1 MTIHDERLGRRHFL
15 ATAAP
20 LAAGVLGAVRT
31 SDRTQAA
38 DRAAGAGMT
47 TQAVA
52 GKTLEQLR
60 ASYRQELFDVV
71 VPFWMRH
78 GVDREH
84 GGFLCGLDYDGSLVH
99 TEKFHW
105 FQGRGMWV
113 FSYLYNHLQQDP
125 QYLDIA
131 RGTRDFMLR
140 HARQPNGRW
149 AERFSRDGRIL
160 QPFRGD
166 IGGQLFLAEG
176 LQEYAWAARDD
187 EARELAFNL
196 LKSAFRERSRREP
209 PPDQDPRRRQGFSM
223 VCVQTAT
230 QMLRRWNDPEIAEIA
245 EASVDAV
252 IRHHYNPD
260 IGLNTEHLAHDFS
273 RPPAEATICV
283 LGHSIETLW
292 MILDEARRRKDQR
305 LEATCVERIRRHLDA
320 GWDHVYGG
328 LTHAVNVDH
337 PTYAWP
343 PERPA
348 GTSLEFHFT
357 GEFKYMKTTWSLDEV
372 LIAMMRVLDANDE
385 AWATRYFSLAQAA
398 LDTWHS
404 RRSHGQP
411 AGYLLFSDR
420 RHTPQP
426 HVTRQDNYHHL
437 RALMLCLQ
445 SIDRMTR
452 RAVSA

>member
-1 MTIHDERLGRRHFL
+1 M
-15 ATAAP
+15 
-20 LAAGVLGAVRT
+20 
-31 SDRTQAA
+31 
-38 DRAAGAGMT
+38 
-47 TQAVA
+47 
-52 GKTLEQLR
+52 TLEELR
-60 ASYRQELFDVV
+60 ARYRRELFDEL
-71 VPFWMRH
+71 VPFWLRH

-84 GGFLCGLDYDGSLVH
+84 GGFLCGLDYDGSLAH
-99 TEKFHW
+99 SEKFHW

-113 FSYLYNHLQQDP
+113 FAYLYNHFHRDP
-125 QYLDIA
+125 QYLEIA
-131 RGTRDFMLR
+131 RGAKEFMLR
-140 HARQPNGRW
+140 HGRQPNGRW

-176 LQEYAWAARDD
+176 LQEYAWAAGDD
-187 EARELAFNL
+187 EARELAFTL
-196 LKSAFRERSRREP
+196 LKTAFRERSRRDP
-209 PPDQDPRRRQGFSM
+209 PADQDARRRQGFSM

-230 QMLRRWNDPEIAEIA
+230 QMLRRWTDPEIAEIA
-245 EASVDAV
+245 QASVDAV
-252 IRHHYNPD
+252 INHHYNPE

-273 RPPAEATICV
+273 RPQDEATICV
-283 LGHSIETLW
+283 LGHSVETLW
-292 MILDEARRRKDQR
+292 MILDEARRRKDAS
-305 LEATCVERIRRHLDA
+305 LEATCVDRIRRHLDV

-337 PTYAWP
+337 PTFVWP

-372 LIAMMRVLDANDE
+372 LIAMMRILETADQP
-385 AWATRYFSLAQAA
+385 WASRYFSLAQTA

-404 RRSHGQP
+404 RRRHGQP
-411 AGYLLFSDR
+411 AGYVLFTDR

-426 HVTRQDNYHHL
+426 RATRQDNYHHI

-445 SIDRMTR
+445 SIDRAMK
-452 RAVSA
+452 RAAAA